1 MNIQDWSPL
10 GLTGLIFL
18 LSKGLSRISSAPQ
31 LESIYSSVLSL
42 LYGPILTY
50 VHDYQK
56 NHSFDY
62 TDLCRQSYVYA
73 FYYVNFVINFLPRSK
88 SLWISW
94 LKSVPIMILE
104 PKKINSFSVS
114 TFSPSICHEVMGPD
128 AMNLVLWMMSFKP
141 TFFVS
146 SLTLIQRFLVPLC
159 YFAIRVASSAYLQL
173 LIFLLAILIPA
184 CDSSRLTFNMM
195 YTACKLPK
203 QDGNIQPW
211 HTSLPI

>member
-1 MNIQDWSPL
+1 MLLLFSHVQLLVTPWLQHARLPYPSLSPGACPGSCPLSQWCHPTISSSVVPFSSCLHSFPASGSYPVSQLFTSSGQSIGVSASVLPMNSQDWSPL

-73 FYYVNFVINFLPRSK
+73 F
-88 SLWISW
+88 
-94 LKSVPIMILE
+94 
-104 PKKINSFSVS
+104 
-114 TFSPSICHEVMGPD
+114 
-128 AMNLVLWMMSFKP
+128 
-141 TFFVS
+141 
-146 SLTLIQRFLVPLC
+146 
-159 YFAIRVASSAYLQL
+159 
-173 LIFLLAILIPA
+173 
-184 CDSSRLTFNMM
+184 
-195 YTACKLPK
+195 
-203 QDGNIQPW
+203 
-211 HTSLPI
+211 